1 MSYQYQPQP
10 GYPPPSYPPPKSNK
24 GLIIGLS
31 AVAVAAV
38 VALVLVLVLRGN
50 DDNQGSGEAK
60 GATPAPGLPSA
71 GGGAKSGGGT
81 SGSGTS
87 GSGNSGGGSSGDSTG
102 SARALGQKVTEI
114 IQNHAVDEAQK
125 LLCKPD
131 SKFMRSLNG
140 LDGTEV
146 TVTLKD
152 VQETGDTAVVNFTI
166 VRTSDSKS
174 ADQRANL
181 SQVSGKWCIT

>member
-71 GGGAKSGGGT
+71 GGGAKSGG
-81 SGSGTS
+81 
-87 GSGNSGGGSSGDSTG
+87 GNSGGGSSGDSTG

>member
-71 GGGAKSGGGT
+71 GGGAKSGGG
-81 SGSGTS
+81 
-87 GSGNSGGGSSGDSTG
+87 NSGGGSSGDSTG
-102 SARALGQKVTEI
+102 SARALGQKVSEI